1 MSRYITVAKPP
12 EEEGILLVLTISKES
27 SYVSGKDLW
36 FLFVSCECMILLQIY
51 HRNGGKVFNVGD
63 GVGEGGAGLRG
74 ERTFIR
80 GEGGWTTYSK
90 LFPYSPEFVP

>member
-12 EEEGILLVLTISKES
+12 EEEGILLVLTISRES

-51 HRNGGKVFNVGD
+51 RRNGAKVFNVR
-63 GVGEGGAGLRG
+63 GVGGRGRG

-80 GEGGWTTYSK
+80 GEGGWITYSK
-90 LFPYSPEFVP
+90 VFPYSPEFGP